1 MLSKSLYIRAQ
12 QCHKSLWLYKHRQD
26 LREQASEADTV
37 KMRAGI
43 DIGELARQL
52 FPGGELI
59 EFDEN
64 DFNGMIERTRQLV
77 EQGCETIY
85 EGCFREDGVFAMC
98 DILRKTPTGW
108 EMYEVK
114 SSVKVKGYHRLDAS
128 IQWHV
133 LTQAGLKLSSAAIVY
148 INNAYE
154 RMGELDIK
162 ALFTIEDITADVKN
176 MQGEI
181 PSQLREIEAM
191 LAGDEPDID
200 IGLHCSDPYGCDF
213 QKHCWRDIPERS
225 VFNLCRIK
233 NKGWD
238 MYRKGIVELT
248 DIPADMSLSPTQRL
262 QVQSIGKSEPTINK
276 EVIRNFLETT
286 SSPMNYLDFETI
298 SEAIPR
304 FDGQRP
310 YQQIPFQYSLH
321 IEHGAE
327 TLGKDGAREPG
338 KDRLTHKE
346 FLADIDIDPRRILA
360 EKLLADM
367 PKQGKIVAYNAGF
380 EKGVIKDLAD
390 QFENLSDELLSLNDR
405 MIDLIIPF
413 RRLGYYHDKMNGK
426 FGLKSVLPA
435 LFPDD
440 DEIGYQGLSI
450 QEGGSASDTFA
461 TLHLVEDPQDVE
473 NIRQD
478 LLAYCRMDTLALV
491 KIMDRLREVV
501 KPYPAS
507 S

>member
-26 LREQASEADTV
+26 LREQPSEADTV

-114 SSVKVKGYHRLDAS
+114 SSVKVKDYHRLDAS

-133 LTQAGLKLSSAAIVY
+133 LSQAGLKLSSAAIVY
-148 INNAYE
+148 INNSYE

-162 ALFTIEDITADVKN
+162 SLFTIEDITADVKN

-181 PSQLREIEAM
+181 PSQLREIETM
-191 LAGDEPDID
+191 LAGDEPDVD
-200 IGLHCSDPYGCDF
+200 IGPHCSEPYDCDF
-213 QKHCWRDIPERS
+213 KKHCRRNIPKQS
-225 VFNLCRIK
+225 VFNL
-233 NKGWD
+233 
-238 MYRKGIVELT
+238 YFFRKDKAWNLYHQGIVKLT
-248 DIPADMSLSPTQRL
+248 DLPADMSISPTQRL

-286 SSPMNYLDFETI
+286 SSPMNYLDFETFQ
-298 SEAIPR
+298 EAIPR

-310 YQQIPFQYSLH
+310 YRQIPFQYSLH
-321 IEHGAE
+321 IEHEAE
-327 TLGKDGAREPG
+327 PLGKDGTRDPG

-367 PKQGKIVAYNAGF
+367 PKQGKIVAYYMSF
-380 EKGVIKDLAD
+380 EQRVIRKLAEQFGDLR
-390 QFENLSDELLSLNDR
+390 DELLSLNDR
-405 MIDLIIPF
+405 MIDLIVPF
-413 RRLGYYHDKMNGK
+413 RGLGYYHDKMNGD

-440 DEIGYQGLSI
+440 EEIGYQGLSI

-461 TLHLVEDPQDVE
+461 TLHLVEDPKDVE

-501 KPYPAS
+501 
-507 S
+507 